1 MPWKICNMA
10 DMENSRIIIV
20 TTFML
25 VGLYSNFIYK
35 RGIIKIIP

>member
-1 MPWKICNMA
+1 MV

-25 VGLYSNFIYK
+25 VGLFSNFIYK
-35 RGIIKIIP
+35 GGIIKIIL

>member
-1 MPWKICNMA
+1 MPWKMCNMV

-35 RGIIKIIP
+35 SGIIKIIP